1 MKLLW
6 TVLFLL
12 IFSTT
17 ANAEKHLWMPGDQA
31 RATAIC
37 VNEIALTKTAEKF
50 QENTKQAAYEAEKI
64 WWEAVQNG
72 ECIIAPKDDRWKVTL
87 IEKLST
93 FENMFGREGMNG
105 ELWKVIMINLDGK
118 EFEDKYGYPVPL
130 GVMGRNSDNN
140 LFGRKVGWKP
150 SQSLFVGMKKTYEW
164 IKYQLEGV
172 K

>member
-17 ANAEKHLWMPGDQA
+17 TNAEKHLWMPGDQA

-87 IEKLST
+87 IEKLAT
-93 FENMFGREGMNG
+93 FENMFGQEGMNG

-118 EFEDKYGYPVPL
+118 EFH
-130 GVMGRNSDNN
+130 GVCGFFSKEYALRQKSI
-140 LFGRKVGWKP
+140 
-150 SQSLFVGMKKTYEW
+150 SA
-164 IKYQLEGV
+164 
-172 K
+172 